1 MIKIEIQA
9 GTIKEIH
16 SIIREILG
24 NTDATG
30 VVEVAGFVATP
41 TIKIDNVPPPVVVD
55 DGEFGTGLH
64 EQVANVPVVADIPA
78 PIAPPVVDDVAPP
91 TTNEFGADLD
101 ADGAVWDARIHST
114 GKSKTKA
121 GVWKILRKPKRFET
135 DEEWKKYVGEIQQIA
150 AVDDEPIQ
158 DIPVNPVLHT
168 TQSVQ
173 NIPPVELNPI
183 PLDGD
188 TILPE
193 NMPSTF
199 GDIPPPEENVLAPI
213 TDFNEFINFI
223 TNGPCPMEYNLVLE
237 IAKKHGMVNSMMEF
251 GTPAN
256 IGKIP
261 LMYNEIMGIA

>member
-9 GTIKEIH
+9 ETIKEIH
-16 SIIREILG
+16 TVIREILG

-41 TIKIDNVPPPVVVD
+41 VPVEPPPVVVD
-55 DGEFGTGLH
+55 IPASRPSAEEIVDYLSGKEIP
-64 EQVANVPVVADIPA
+64 NDIP
-78 PIAPPVVDDVAPP
+78 PPVIDDIPPP
-91 TTNEFGADLD
+91 TTNEYGADLD

-114 GKSKTKA
+114 GKSKTKK
-121 GVWKILRKPKRFET
+121 GIWKILRKPKRFET
-135 DEEWKKYVGEIQQIA
+135 DTEWKKYVAEIQEIA
-150 AVDDEPIQ
+150 AVDDEPINYSKT
-158 DIPVNPVLHT
+158 VNAAVLHD
-168 TQSVQ
+168 TQPVQ
-173 NIPPVELNPI
+173 DIPPVELNPI

-213 TDFNEFINFI
+213 TDFNEFINWI

-237 IAKKHGMVNSMMEF
+237 IAKKYGMVNSMMEF
-251 GTPAN
+251 ATPDN
-256 IGKIP
+256 QGKIP

>member
-9 GTIKEIH
+9 ETIKEIH
-16 SIIREILG
+16 TVIREILG

-41 TIKIDNVPPPVVVD
+41 VPVEPPPVVVD
-55 DGEFGTGLH
+55 
-64 EQVANVPVVADIPA
+64 IPA
-78 PIAPPVVDDVAPP
+78 PSAEEVVELLKGKTQTIPNDIPPPVIDDIPPP
-91 TTNEFGADLD
+91 TTNEYGADLD

-135 DEEWKKYVGEIQQIA
+135 DEEWKKYVGEIQQIEKYY
-150 AVDDEPIQ
+150 DDEPVVQ
-158 DIPVNPVLHT
+158 DIPPVVHEPTHAQIL
-168 TQSVQ
+168 QQEPVVQ
-173 NIPPVELNPI
+173 
-183 PLDGD
+183 
-188 TILPE
+188 
-193 NMPSTF
+193 
-199 GDIPPPEENVLAPI
+199 DIPPPEENVLAPI

-223 TNGPCPMEYNLVLE
+223 TNGPCPVEYNIVLE
-237 IAKKHGMVNSMMEF
+237 IAKNHGMVNSMMEF